1 MLIKLKQILNLL
13 TATTTNTI
21 INIILYTLHF
31 TKKDDYMKFTCE
43 RQKLVD
49 SVLNVQRAVSSK
61 STIPALE
68 GILINVQDNELE
80 MVGYNLELG
89 ITTCIPVKVFTPGK
103 IILNAKIFSD
113 IIRKL
118 PDDEVTIKTD
128 EKNIANI
135 TSGNSKF
142 SIIGIPAEE
151 FPELPTIS
159 DSSDITISREVLK
172 GMIRQTLFAISDNDS
187 KPIHTG
193 TLFDISKDKIKL
205 ISVDGYRLAMRT
217 EPIKSEEELS
227 FVVPGKTLGEILKLI
242 PDSDSEVNIS
252 IGKRHIIF
260 ELNNYRVISRLLEGE
275 FLDYNAA
282 IPFST
287 ETKVIVNTRK
297 FMDSVDR
304 ISLLITDRIKSPI
317 RCIFSDNQIK
327 LSCATTIGKANDEID
342 APIEGSDVEIGFN
355 NRYLLEAL
363 KNAECDEVLIE
374 LNGALSPMKVLPKD
388 GEEFLFLVL
397 PVRLKSE

>member
-1 MLIKLKQILNLL
+1 
-13 TATTTNTI
+13 
-21 INIILYTLHF
+21 
-31 TKKDDYMKFTCE
+31 MKFTCE

-49 SVLNVQRAVSSK
+49 SVLNVQRSVSSR

-68 GILINVQDNELE
+68 GILISVQDNKLD
-80 MVGYNLELG
+80 MIGYNLELG
-89 ITTCIPVKVFTPGK
+89 TTTCISVEVLVPGE
-103 IILNAKIFSD
+103 IVLNAKIFSD

-118 PDDEVTIKTD
+118 PDDKVTIQTD

-151 FPELPTIS
+151 FPELPTVS
-159 DSSDITISREVLK
+159 NSSDVMISGEVLK

-193 TLFDISKDKIKL
+193 TLFDISKNKIKL
-205 ISVDGYRLAMRT
+205 VSVDGYRLAMRT
-217 EPIKSEEELS
+217 ETIKSEEELS

-242 PDSDSEVNIS
+242 PDSDDEVNIS

-275 FLDYNAA
+275 FLDYNSA
-282 IPFST
+282 IPSST

-304 ISLLITDRIKSPI
+304 MSLLITDRIKSPI
-317 RCIFSDNQIK
+317 RCIFSGNQIK

-355 NRYLLEAL
+355 NRYLLDAL
-363 KNAECDEVLIE
+363 KNAECDEILIE
-374 LNGALSPMKVLPKD
+374 LNGALSPMKVLPKE